1 MKRNANAGIALGF
14 LSFLHNKKA
23 MLVVVVVGSN
33 LIAIGVISIGSIE
46 VQVML

>member
-23 MLVVVVVGSN
+23 MLVVVVGSN

-46 VQVML
+46 VQVVL

>member
-1 MKRNANAGIALGF
+1 MKRNAKAGIAIGF

-23 MLVVVVVGSN
+23 MLVVVVGSN
-33 LIAIGVISIGSIE
+33 LIAISAISIDSIE